1 MSQSKSATSEEEED
15 VHCPWTI
22 RVTRLPCMMSTSA
35 ATVLVYSAGGP
46 DHNLQDGKTP
56 PRFTCLVW
64 IKSANS
70 LYAAGEAGTVSL
82 FSIPKQCLVETIKH
96 TQDPVY
102 SMAQNKDGSTLA
114 MGSRNIHIC
123 D

>member
-1 MSQSKSATSEEEED
+1 MDHQSDLVAMHGHLCCD
-15 VHCPWTI
+15 CGW
-22 RVTRLPCMMSTSA
+22 C
-35 ATVLVYSAGGP
+35 TV
-46 DHNLQDGKTP
+46 
-56 PRFTCLVW
+56 
-64 IKSANS
+64 
-70 LYAAGEAGTVSL
+70 AGEAGTVSI

-96 TQDPVY
+96 TQDQVY